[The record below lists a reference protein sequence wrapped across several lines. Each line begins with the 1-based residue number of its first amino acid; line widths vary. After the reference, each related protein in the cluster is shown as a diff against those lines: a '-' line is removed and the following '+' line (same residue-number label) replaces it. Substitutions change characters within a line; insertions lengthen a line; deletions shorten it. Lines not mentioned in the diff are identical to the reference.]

1 MQISIDAGWAVAVF
15 LVSLR
20 LSFLF
25 LLSPVFSGLA
35 APVAPRVLLTLAL
48 AALLVAGGA
57 LRPALPDYT
66 LGSLV
71 QGALGEAVV
80 GITLSFGV
88 FAAFG
93 AFSMAGKLLDIQS
106 GFGIGSVYDP
116 VTRSGAP
123 MFAAILNLVAVAL
136 FFALDAHHALMRG
149 IAFSLQQVPPGAGLA
164 LPLEAV
170 LAQFG
175 LVFSMGLAL
184 VIPVMLCLLLIEIGL
199 AVVSRALPQMNV
211 FVISIP
217 VKLVA
222 GVSIFALCAPALEP
236 AMGRVYASI
245 FTFWERALH

>member
-48 AALLVAGGA
+48 SALLVAGGA
-57 LRPALPDYT
+57 VRPALPDYT

-80 GITLSFGV
+80 GMTLAFGV
-88 FAAFG
+88 FAAFA

-116 VTRSGAP
+116 VTRTGAP
-123 MFAAILNLVAVAL
+123 MFAAILNLVAVAV

-164 LPLEAV
+164 LPLDAV

-175 LVFSMGLAL
+175 LVFSLGVAL
-184 VIPVMLCLLLIEIGL
+184 VIPVMLCLLLIEMAL
-199 AVVSRALPQMNV
+199 AVTSRALPQMNV

-222 GVSIFALCAPALEP
+222 GVAIFALCAPTLEP
-236 AMGRVYASI
+236 AMGRVFASI
-245 FTFWERALH
+245 FTFWERALQ